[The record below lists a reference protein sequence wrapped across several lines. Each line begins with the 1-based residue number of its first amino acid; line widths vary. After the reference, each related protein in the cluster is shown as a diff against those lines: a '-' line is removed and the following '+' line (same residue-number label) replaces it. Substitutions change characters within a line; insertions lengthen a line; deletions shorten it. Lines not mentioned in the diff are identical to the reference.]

1 MRVCR
6 ELGFELISFVQP
18 APASHLC
25 LQPVGK
31 QFCFLFSPF
40 FFCFFFFVFLFKRAE
55 EGREKMTNAQEDQLG
70 SGPGA
75 AQ

>member
-1 MRVCR
+1 MCG

-31 QFCFLFSPF
+31 QFCFLFWVVF
-40 FFCFFFFVFLFKRAE
+40 LVFLFKRGG
-55 EGREKMTNAQEDQLG
+55 EGREKMTSTQEDQLG
-70 SGPGA
+70 SRPGA
-75 AQ
+75 SQ